1 MCCPASLI
9 CGGELLYFRHMCVNV
24 LFWQAL
30 FVGECYYISALCVNV
45 LSGKPYLRGSATIFP
60 PCVCECVVRASPV
73 CEGVLLY
80 FRPVCEC
87 VVLVDPIHEV
97 IYTCGIY
104 VPDAVASLS

>member
-1 MCCPASLI
+1 MC
-9 CGGELLYFRHMCVNV
+9 EW

-30 FVGECYYISALCVNV
+30 FVKYYISALCVNV